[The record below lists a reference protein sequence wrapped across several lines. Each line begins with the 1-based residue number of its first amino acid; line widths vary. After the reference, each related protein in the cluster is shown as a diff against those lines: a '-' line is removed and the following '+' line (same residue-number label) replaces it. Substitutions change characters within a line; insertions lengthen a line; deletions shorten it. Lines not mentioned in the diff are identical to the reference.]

1 MGGQRIMGAVIN
13 TWGGGGG
20 GGSNPSACKL
30 YIHTIHILFQNLDC
44 LKWSISFTGDAYLII
59 DIYIYITSIW
69 QSVNINN
76 VKECS
81 IQE

>member
-44 LKWSISFTGDAYLII
+44 LK
-59 DIYIYITSIW
+59 
-69 QSVNINN
+69 
-76 VKECS
+76 
-81 IQE
+81 

>member
-13 TWGGGGG
+13 TWGRGGWG

-44 LKWSISFTGDAYLII
+44 LK
-59 DIYIYITSIW
+59 
-69 QSVNINN
+69 
-76 VKECS
+76 
-81 IQE
+81 